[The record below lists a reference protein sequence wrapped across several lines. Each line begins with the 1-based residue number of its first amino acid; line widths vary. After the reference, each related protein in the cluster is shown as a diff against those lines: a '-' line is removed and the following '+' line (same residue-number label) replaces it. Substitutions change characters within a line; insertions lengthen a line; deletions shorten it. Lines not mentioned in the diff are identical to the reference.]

1 MAPFRPL
8 VEIQVSNFILKY
20 EYGIKIFIFSSNLF
34 CCHFLFSIF
43 SDTNARNER
52 HLAALH
58 YSKTGSFEVIH
69 GLLDRVME
77 LLDVSFTKDG
87 NGYYIKAHDG

>member
-1 MAPFRPL
+1 MPL
-8 VEIQVSNFILKY
+8 PL
-20 EYGIKIFIFSSNLF
+20 KIFEVQDVIYKDEST
-34 CCHFLFSIF
+34 
-43 SDTNARNER
+43 DTNARNER

-77 LLDVSFTKDG
+77 LLEVPCNKDG
-87 NGYYIKAHDG
+87 TGYYIKAFDGMFFKVNRQYTWGDFCA

>member
-1 MAPFRPL
+1 MNMASKFAYF
-8 VEIQVSNFILKY
+8 QT
-20 EYGIKIFIFSSNLF
+20 IFFVVIFYF
-34 CCHFLFSIF
+34 QFF